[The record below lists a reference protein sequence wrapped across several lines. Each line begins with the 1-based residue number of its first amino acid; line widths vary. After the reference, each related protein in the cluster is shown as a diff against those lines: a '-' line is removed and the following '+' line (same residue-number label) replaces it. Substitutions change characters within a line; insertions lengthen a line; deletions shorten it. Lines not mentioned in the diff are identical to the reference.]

1 MRGNAYILVLVPL
14 FKGMHPIGSV
24 LHISKNHT
32 LVLQL
37 NSENPGKNT
46 TAYNEDGKRIGVISE
61 VFGSVKKPY
70 LTIKPGRYIDEKT
83 LVGKTVY
90 TKQEKK

>member
-1 MRGNAYILVLVPL
+1 
-14 FKGMHPIGSV
+14 MHPIGSV

-37 NSENPGKNT
+37 DSENPGKDT
-46 TAYNEDGKRIGVISE
+46 SAYNESGQRIGVISE
-61 VFGSVKKPY
+61 VFGPVKKPY
-70 LTIKPGRYIDEKT
+70 ITVKPGRYIDETK